1 MESCA
6 GSKSVEAAVTIAIRD
21 ARDSDLMEILAIY
34 NDAVL
39 TTTAV
44 YDYQP
49 RSEAQQ
55 AVWFQAKRD
64 QGLPI
69 LVADDCGAVAGFA
82 SYGPFRPWPAYL
94 HSVEN
99 SLYVAPDR
107 RSRGI
112 GSMLLPALIR
122 RASERGLHTMI
133 AGVDAENQASLR
145 LHAKF
150 GFRPV
155 AHFREVGWKFE
166 RWLDLAFLQL
176 MLGKEA
182 AA

>member
-1 MESCA
+1 M
-6 GSKSVEAAVTIAIRD
+6 
-21 ARDSDLMEILAIY
+21 LAIY

-49 RSEAQQ
+49 RSSEQQ
-55 AVWFQAKRD
+55 VSWFKAKQE
-64 QGLPI
+64 QGLPV
-69 LVADDCGAVAGFA
+69 LVAEDGGAIVGFA

-99 SLYVAPDR
+99 SLYVAPEQR
-107 RSRGI
+107 RRGI
-112 GSMLLPALIR
+112 GSALLPVLIQ
-122 RASERGLHTMI
+122 RAAERGLHTMI
-133 AGVDAENQASLR
+133 AGIDATNEASLR

-150 GFRPV
+150 GFERV
-155 AHFREVGWKFE
+155 AQFREVGWKFE

-176 MLGKEA
+176 MLGKRA
-182 AA
+182 A

>member
-1 MESCA
+1 M
-6 GSKSVEAAVTIAIRD
+6 TIAIRD
-21 ARDSDLMEILAIY
+21 ARESDLAAMLAIY

-44 YDYQP
+44 YDYKP
-49 RSEAQQ
+49 RSSEQQ
-55 AVWFQAKRD
+55 AAWFKAKHE
-64 QGLPI
+64 QGLPV
-69 LVADDCGAVAGFA
+69 LAAEDDGAVVGFA

-107 RSRGI
+107 RGHGI
-112 GSMLLPALIR
+112 GSLLLPALIR
-122 RASERGLHTMI
+122 RADERGLHTMI
-133 AGVDAENQASLR
+133 AGIDATNAASLR

-150 GFRPV
+150 GFERV
-155 AHFREVGWKFE
+155 AQFREVGWKFE

-176 MLGKEA
+176 MLGRRA
-182 AA
+182 A

>member
-1 MESCA
+1 M
-6 GSKSVEAAVTIAIRD
+6 TIAIRD
-21 ARDSDLMEILAIY
+21 AREADLTAMLAIY

-49 RSEAQQ
+49 RSSEQQ
-55 AVWFQAKRD
+55 AAWFQAKHE
-64 QGLPI
+64 QGLPV
-69 LVADDCGAVAGFA
+69 LVAEDGGAVVGFA

-99 SLYVAPDR
+99 SLYVTPER

-112 GSMLLPALIR
+112 GSLLLPALIK
-122 RASERGLHTMI
+122 RAAERGLHTMI
-133 AGVDAENQASLR
+133 AGIDATNEASLR

-150 GFRPV
+150 GFERV
-155 AHFREVGWKFE
+155 AQFREVGWKFE

-176 MLGKEA
+176 MLGRRA
-182 AA
+182 

>member
-1 MESCA
+1 M
-6 GSKSVEAAVTIAIRD
+6 TIAIRE
-21 ARDSDLMEILAIY
+21 AREADLAAMLAIY

-44 YDYQP
+44 YDYTP
-49 RSEAQQ
+49 RSSELQ
-55 AVWFQAKRD
+55 AAWFQAKRD
-64 QGLPI
+64 QSLPV
-69 LVADDCGAVAGFA
+69 LVADDGRAVVGFA

-107 RSRGI
+107 RGGGI
-112 GSMLLPALIR
+112 GSLLLPALIR
-122 RASERGLHTMI
+122 CATDRGLHTMI
-133 AGVDAENQASLR
+133 AGIDATNEASLR

-150 GFRPV
+150 GFERV
-155 AHFREVGWKFE
+155 AQFREVGWKFE

-176 MLGKEA
+176 MLGKRA
-182 AA
+182 